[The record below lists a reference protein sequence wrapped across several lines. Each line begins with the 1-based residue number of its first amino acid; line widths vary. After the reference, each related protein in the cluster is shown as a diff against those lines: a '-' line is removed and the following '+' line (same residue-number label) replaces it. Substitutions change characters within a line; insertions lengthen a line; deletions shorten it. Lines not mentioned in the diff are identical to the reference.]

1 MQRTAR
7 SVQKSAPSR
16 ALFLLHE
23 FFDNFRQ
30 TLPVAPR
37 HAPPPI
43 PPAARAGPACATYIG
58 KINFLA
64 RFLLGQPDQ
73 DFQADMQSTPFIRSR
88 FLIVAA
94 LALPAFAL
102 IAGCKSSPATSANA
116 NTGGEIATDDAALAA
131 RVKAALAADPQLKPL
146 PVSVATY
153 RGVVQLSGYADSEV
167 QIQKAL
173 AVARSVPGVQSVSNE
188 LHLRPQ

>member
-1 MQRTAR
+1 
-7 SVQKSAPSR
+7 
-16 ALFLLHE
+16 
-23 FFDNFRQ
+23 
-30 TLPVAPR
+30 
-37 HAPPPI
+37 
-43 PPAARAGPACATYIG
+43 
-58 KINFLA
+58 
-64 RFLLGQPDQ
+64 
-73 DFQADMQSTPFIRSR
+73 MQSTPFIRSR

>member
-1 MQRTAR
+1 
-7 SVQKSAPSR
+7 
-16 ALFLLHE
+16 
-23 FFDNFRQ
+23 
-30 TLPVAPR
+30 
-37 HAPPPI
+37 
-43 PPAARAGPACATYIG
+43 
-58 KINFLA
+58 
-64 RFLLGQPDQ
+64 
-73 DFQADMQSTPFIRSR
+73 MQSTPFIRSR

-102 IAGCKSSPATSANA
+102 IAGCKSGPATSANA